1 MKWAMLQ
8 MQVLTCACVRMCIKK
23 NRKCSLF
30 KLAETVDTSTQTSNE
45 MGDAAS
51 AGSAMRMCIKRH
63 RKYSLFKLA
72 GNVDTGTQTSNEMGD
87 AASASFA
94 MRVCAHVHK
103 KA

>member
-1 MKWAMLQ
+1 
-8 MQVLTCACVRMCIKK
+8 
-23 NRKCSLF
+23 
-30 KLAETVDTSTQTSNE
+30 

>member
-23 NRKCSLF
+23 NRKYSLF
-30 KLAETVDTSTQTSNE
+30 KLAETVDTGTQASNE

-72 GNVDTGTQTSNEMGD
+72 KLWTQ
-87 AASASFA
+87 A
-94 MRVCAHVHK
+94 RKHQ
-103 KA
+103 